1 MGQGDG
7 IADFPGSRR
16 TYVLFR
22 TLDLARIYCFEFHCG
37 WLPSG
42 SCQAPNCS
50 HLVAV
55 TSSFFCP
62 GPGLRCMACNKATS
76 ILRCVMA
83 VQCPP
88 TLGQPRPW
96 LLRLVPGYLMPLPE
110 PDEARGALLPARS
123 PSMILFYPAPSST
136 PRIIPLYR
144 SRRCCAPPIF
154 LLFSFAASDHA
165 LFTAQLAWL
174 LTLF

>member
-1 MGQGDG
+1 MGG
-7 IADFPGSRR
+7 
-16 TYVLFR
+16 
-22 TLDLARIYCFEFHCG
+22 
-37 WLPSG
+37 
-42 SCQAPNCS
+42 CQADHAKPQIVLILS
-50 HLVAV
+50 QSPHLSSAPVQGCDVWLV
-55 TSSFFCP
+55 TRPHPSC
-62 GPGLRCMACNKATS
+62 GVC
-76 ILRCVMA
+76 MA